1 MRAVASLASIDLEA
15 LLTELNEARGMDY
28 DAEFESDTTG

>member
-15 LLTELNEARGMDY
+15 LLTELDEARGMEF
-28 DAEFESDTTG
+28 DAEFESDTAG